1 MKNTLHLFLFFFLM
15 TIQTVTAQQHDR
27 YWLGGEADLDI
38 IPTAVLMRFDGD
50 SIVYTA
56 VHRDIYIQEGV
67 LAMSNKA
74 GALQFYTNGNVVVS
88 HDHQIMEGGKG
99 FNEGAEGSDFIGG
112 QWGDTTL
119 NLAYLQYT
127 YQLIPDGFEE
137 HIYYMI
143 HSFLEY
149 SENGWAWNTP
159 RMQISKIDMSANGGR
174 GKVVYKNRYFD
185 EEPSS
190 VFYAIVRHGNGRD
203 WWVILRRQDGL
214 RYRSL
219 LFERD
224 VVKQEV
230 ISSLPELSSEWFTL
244 LDSLGSNGNLFFA
257 SEDGSRLLDN
267 YGYHHVKLMSFDRCS
282 GMISLLD
289 TIDTGIYPVQ
299 IGSNI
304 YEKNMFTYELS
315 PSGKYLYGVGH
326 AGYMQWDL
334 EAADVEGSRMQLGGP
349 PWQLDSYQNPLVG
362 LLGGYFVFGHGPD
375 GKLYNLIRNT
385 HSVVEYPDERG
396 EESGFCLAADNPPSC
411 LHSPYDLF
419 SSRHPNFRL
428 GPLPG
433 SGCDSL
439 VSGVQVIGAGGPEY
453 EFLPNPA
460 RDQVTI
466 RLNTKSQ
473 QGDWH
478 VQVFSLSGGLMQ
490 QNTLAAG
497 ATEWAF
503 SVQDWPS
510 GMYVVRLMNGPKA
523 LSQTFVVQHR

>member
-1 MKNTLHLFLFFFLM
+1 MKNTLHPLLFFFL
-15 TIQTVTAQQHDR
+15 TAIQTVTAQQHDR
-27 YWLGGEADLDI
+27 YWLGQQADLDT

-56 VHRDIYIQEGV
+56 VHRDIQIQHGV

-74 GALQFYTNGNVVVS
+74 GVLQFYTNGNVVVS
-88 HDHQIMEGGKG
+88 HNHQIMEGGKG

-149 SENGWAWNTP
+149 SNNGWQLNTP
-159 RMQISKIDMSANGGR
+159 RMQISKIDMSANGGKGR
-174 GKVVYKNRYFD
+174 VVYKNRYFD
-185 EEPSS
+185 EELSS
-190 VFYAIVRHGNGRD
+190 VFFATVRHGNGRD

-219 LFERD
+219 LLERD
-224 VVKQEV
+224 ELKQEV
-230 ISSLPELSSEWFTL
+230 VSTLPELSSEWFTL
-244 LDSLGSNGNLFFA
+244 LDSLGSNSNLFFA

-282 GMISLLD
+282 GMVSLLD
-289 TIDTGIYPVQ
+289 TIDTGIYPVL
-299 IGSNI
+299 INGNA

-315 PSGKYLYGVGH
+315 PSGRYLYGVGD
-326 AGYMQWDL
+326 AGYMQWDM
-334 EAADVEGSRMQLGGP
+334 EASDVEGSRMQLGGP
-349 PWQLDSYQNPLVG
+349 PWQLDGYQNALVG
-362 LLGGYFVFGHGPD
+362 ILGGFYVFGYGPD
-375 GKLYNLIRNT
+375 GKLYNLFLNI

-396 EESGFCLAADNPPSC
+396 QESEFCLAADNPPSC
-411 LHSPYDLF
+411 LHVPYNLY

-428 GPLPG
+428 GPLTG

-439 VSGVQVIGAGGPEY
+439 VSGVQVIGAGGPEF
-453 EFLPNPA
+453 ELSPNPA
-460 RDQVTI
+460 SDQVSL

-473 QGDWH
+473 QGEWH
-478 VQVFSLSGGLMQ
+478 VQVFNLSGGLMQ
-490 QNTLAAG
+490 QNTLAAA

-510 GMYVVRLMNGPKA
+510 GMYVVRLMNGSKA

>member
-1 MKNTLHLFLFFFLM
+1 MKNTLRLFLFFFLM
-15 TIQTVTAQQHDR
+15 GMQTVTAQQHDR
-27 YWLGGEADLDI
+27 YWLGGEADLDT

-67 LAMSNKA
+67 LAMSDKA
-74 GALQFYTNGNVVVS
+74 GDLQFYTNGNVVVS

-99 FNEGAEGSDFIGG
+99 FNEGAEGSDFLGG

-119 NLAYLQYT
+119 NLAYGRYT

-149 SENGWAWNTP
+149 SYIGWYWNTP

-190 VFYAIVRHGNGRD
+190 LFYATVRHGNGRD
-203 WWVILRRQDGL
+203 WWVILRTQDGL

-230 ISSLPELSSEWFTL
+230 VSTLPELSSEWYTL
-244 LDSLGSNGNLFFA
+244 LDSLFSNGNLFYA
-257 SEDGSRLLDN
+257 SQDGSRLLDN
-267 YGYHHVKLMSFDRCS
+267 YGARHVKLMSFDRCS
-282 GMISLLD
+282 GMVSLLD
-289 TIDTGIYPVQ
+289 TIDTGIYPVL
-299 IGSNI
+299 INGNTYESNMI
-304 YEKNMFTYELS
+304 AYELS
-315 PSGKYLYGVGH
+315 PSGRYLYGVGD

-362 LLGGYFVFGHGPD
+362 IPGGYFVFGYGPD
-375 GKLYNLIRNT
+375 GKLYNLFRNT

-411 LHSPYDLF
+411 LHSPYQLF
-419 SSRHPNFRL
+419 SNRHPNFRL

-439 VSGVQVIGAGGPEY
+439 ASGVQIIGSGGPEF
-453 EFLPNPA
+453 EVQPNPA

-466 RLNTKSQ
+466 RLTAQ
-473 QGDWH
+473 QGDWQ
-478 VQVFSLSGGLMQ
+478 VQVFNLSGGLVQ
-490 QNTLAAG
+490 ENTLAAA

-503 SVQDWPS
+503 SVQNWPS
-510 GMYVVRLMNGPKA
+510 GTYVVRLMNGTKA

>member
-1 MKNTLHLFLFFFLM
+1 MKHTLHPLLFFFLM
-15 TIQTVTAQQHDR
+15 AIQTVTAQQHDR
-27 YWLGGEADLDI
+27 YWLGRQADLDT

-50 SIVYTA
+50 SIVYTS
-56 VHRDIYIQEGV
+56 VHTEIYIQHGV
-67 LAMSNKA
+67 LAMSNKV
-74 GALQFYTNGNVVVS
+74 GDLQFYTNGNVVVS

-99 FNEGAEGSDFIGG
+99 FNEGAEGSDFLGG

-119 NLAYLQYT
+119 NLAYLPYT
-127 YQLIPDGFEE
+127 YQLIPDGFDE

-149 SENGWAWNTP
+149 SDNGWQWNTP

-185 EEPSS
+185 EAPSS
-190 VFYAIVRHGNGRD
+190 TTCAIIRHGNGRD
-203 WWVILRRQDGL
+203 WWVILRTQDGL

-219 LFERD
+219 LLERD
-224 VVKQEV
+224 EVKQEV
-230 ISSLPELSSEWFTL
+230 VSTLPELSSDWFTL
-244 LDSLGSNGNLFFA
+244 LDSLGSNTNLFFA
-257 SEDGSRLLDN
+257 SQDGSRLLDN

-282 GMISLLD
+282 GMVSLLD

-299 IGSNI
+299 IGSNT
-304 YEKNMFTYELS
+304 YEENMFTYELS
-315 PSGKYLYGVGH
+315 PSGRYLYGVGD

-362 LLGGYFVFGHGPD
+362 LVGGFFVFGYGPD

-411 LHSPYDLF
+411 LHVPYELF
-419 SSRHPNFRL
+419 SNRHPNFRL
-428 GPLPG
+428 GPLSG

-439 VSGVQVIGAGGPEY
+439 LSGVQVIGSVGPEL
-453 EFLPNPA
+453 EVLPNPA
-460 RDQVTI
+460 RDQVSI
-466 RLNTKSQ
+466 RLNAKSP
-473 QGDWH
+473 QGEWL
-478 VQVFSLSGGLMQ
+478 VQIFNMSGGLVQ
-490 QNTLAAG
+490 QNTFPAA

-510 GMYVVRLMNGPKA
+510 GMYVVRLLNGPKV

>member
-1 MKNTLHLFLFFFLM
+1 MKHTLHLLLLFFLM
-15 TIQTVTAQQHDR
+15 GIQTVTAQQHDR
-27 YWLGGEADLDI
+27 YWLGRQVDWDTI
-38 IPTAVLMRFDGD
+38 RTTVLMRFDGD
-50 SIVYTA
+50 SIVYSS
-56 VHRDIYIQEGV
+56 VHRDIQIQEGV
-67 LAMSNKA
+67 LAMSDKA
-74 GALQFYTNGNVVVS
+74 GNLQFYTNGNVVVS
-88 HDHQIMEGGKG
+88 HNHQIMEGGKG
-99 FNEGAEGSDFIGG
+99 FNEGAEVSDFIGG

-149 SENGWAWNTP
+149 SYIGWYWNTP
-159 RMQISKIDMSANGGR
+159 RMQISKIDMSANGGKGR
-174 GKVVYKNRYFD
+174 VVYKNRYFD

-190 VFYAIVRHGNGRD
+190 PFYATVRHGNGRD
-203 WWVILRRQDGL
+203 WWVILRTQDGL

-224 VVKQEV
+224 EVKLEVV
-230 ISSLPELSSEWFTL
+230 STLPELSSEWFTL
-244 LDSLGSNGNLFFA
+244 LDSLRSNGNLFFA

-267 YGYHHVKLMSFDRCS
+267 YGERHVKLMSFDRCS

-289 TIDTGIYPVQ
+289 TIDTGIYPVL
-299 IGSNI
+299 INGNI
-304 YEKNMFTYELS
+304 YERNMFAYELS
-315 PSGKYLYGVGH
+315 PSGRYLYGVGD

-362 LLGGYFVFGHGPD
+362 ILGGYFVFSYGPD
-375 GKLYNLIRNT
+375 GKLYNLFRNT

-396 EESGFCLAADNPPSC
+396 EESEFCLAADNPPSC
-411 LHSPYDLF
+411 LQVPYNLY

-439 VSGVQVIGAGGPEY
+439 LSGVQLIDSGGS
-453 EFLPNPA
+453 EFEVQPNPA
-460 RDQVTI
+460 RDKITL
-466 RLNTKSQ
+466 RLNTHNQ
-473 QGDWH
+473 QGDWQ
-478 VQVFSLSGGLMQ
+478 VQVFNMSGALMQ
-490 QNTLAAG
+490 QNTLA

-510 GMYVVRLMNGPKA
+510 GMYVVRLMNGPKV
-523 LSQTFVVQHR
+523 LSQTFVVQYR

>member
-1 MKNTLHLFLFFFLM
+1 MQHTLHPILFFFLM
-15 TIQTVTAQQHDR
+15 AIQTVTAQQHDR
-27 YWLGGEADLDI
+27 YWLGRQADWDT
-38 IPTAVLMRFDGD
+38 IPTTVLMRFDGD

-56 VHRDIYIQEGV
+56 VQRDIQLHEGV

-88 HDHQIMEGGKG
+88 HNHQIMEGGKG

-149 SENGWAWNTP
+149 SDNGWVWNTP

-203 WWVILRRQDGL
+203 WWVILRTQDGL
-214 RYRSL
+214 RYRAL
-219 LFERD
+219 LLERD
-224 VVKQEV
+224 EVKQEV
-230 ISSLPELSSEWFTL
+230 VSSLPELSSDWFTL
-244 LDSLGSNGNLFFA
+244 IDSIVSNGNLIFA

-267 YGYHHVKLMSFDRCS
+267 YGERHVKLMSFDRCS
-282 GMISLLD
+282 GTVSLLD
-289 TIDTGIYPVQ
+289 TIDTGIYTIQ
-299 IGSNI
+299 IGSNA

-315 PSGKYLYGVGH
+315 PSGRYLYGVGH

-349 PWQLDSYQNPLVG
+349 PWVLDSYQNPVVG
-362 LLGGYFVFGHGPD
+362 LPGGYFVFGHGPD
-375 GKLYNLIRNT
+375 GKLYNLFRNI

-396 EESGFCLAADNPPSC
+396 EESGFCLAADNTPSC
-411 LHSPYDLF
+411 LDVPYDLF
-419 SSRHPNFRL
+419 SNRHPNFRL

-439 VSGVQVIGAGGPEY
+439 MSGVQVIGSGSPEF
-453 EFLPNPA
+453 EVQPN
-460 RDQVTI
+460 
-466 RLNTKSQ
+466 
-473 QGDWH
+473 
-478 VQVFSLSGGLMQ
+478 
-490 QNTLAAG
+490 
-497 ATEWAF
+497 
-503 SVQDWPS
+503 
-510 GMYVVRLMNGPKA
+510 
-523 LSQTFVVQHR
+523 

>member
-1 MKNTLHLFLFFFLM
+1 MKHTLHLSLFFFIMGL
-15 TIQTVTAQQHDR
+15 QTVTAQQHDR
-27 YWLGGEADLDI
+27 YWLGGGRFSSVLSD
-38 IPTAVLMRFDGD
+38 VLMRFDED
-50 SIVYTA
+50 SIAYTLFNA
-56 VHRDIYIQEGV
+56 NIYIQEGV
-67 LAMSNKA
+67 LAMSNKS
-74 GALQFYTNGNVVVS
+74 GDLQFYTNGNVVVS

-119 NLAYLQYT
+119 NLAYVPYT

-143 HSFLEY
+143 HSFMEY
-149 SENGWAWNTP
+149 SDNGWQWNTP
-159 RMQISKIDMSANGGR
+159 RMQISKIDMSANGGK
-174 GKVVYKNRYFD
+174 GTVVYKNRYFD

-190 VFYAIVRHGNGRD
+190 STFAVVRHGNGRD
-203 WWVILRRQDGL
+203 WWVILRTQDGL

-224 VVKQEV
+224 EVKQEV
-230 ISSLPELSSEWFTL
+230 ISTLPELSSEWFTL
-244 LDSLGSNGNLFFA
+244 LDSLISNSNIFF
-257 SEDGSRLLDN
+257 SSQDGSRLLDH
-267 YGYHHVKLMSFDRCS
+267 YGERYVKWMSFDRCS
-282 GMISLLD
+282 GLVSLLD
-289 TIDTGIYPVQ
+289 TIDTGIYQVQ
-299 IGSNI
+299 IGSNT

-315 PSGKYLYGVGH
+315 PSGRYLYGVGH
-326 AGYMQWDL
+326 AGFMQWDL
-334 EAADVEGSRMQLGGP
+334 EAADVEGSRVQLGGP
-349 PWQLDSYQNPLVG
+349 PWQMDSYQNLLVG
-362 LLGGYFVFGHGPD
+362 LLGGYYVFGHGPD
-375 GKLYNLIRNT
+375 GKLYNIARNM

-411 LHSPYDLF
+411 LQVPYDLF
-419 SSRHPNFRL
+419 SNRHPNFRL

-439 VSGVQVIGAGGPEY
+439 MSGVQVIGSGGPEF
-453 EFLPNPA
+453 EVQPNPA
-460 RDQVTI
+460 CEQVTG
-466 RLNTKSQ
+466 RLNTQ
-473 QGDWH
+473 QGDWQ
-478 VQVFSLSGGLMQ
+478 VQVFNLSGALMH

-510 GMYVVRLMNGPKA
+510 GMYVVRMMNGPKV

>member
-1 MKNTLHLFLFFFLM
+1 MKNTLHPLLFFFLLG
-15 TIQTVTAQQHDR
+15 IQPLTAQQHDR
-27 YWLGGEADLDI
+27 YWLGREVDWDTI
-38 IPTAVLMRFDGD
+38 RTTVLMRFDGD

-56 VHRDIYIQEGV
+56 VHRDFQLHEGA
-67 LAMSNKA
+67 LAMSDKA
-74 GALQFYTNGNVVVS
+74 GNLQFYTNGNVVVS
-88 HDHQIMEGGKG
+88 HNHQIMEGGKG
-99 FNEGAEGSDFIGG
+99 FNEGAEGSDFGG

-119 NLAYLQYT
+119 NQAYLQYT

-149 SENGWAWNTP
+149 SDNGWQWNTP
-159 RMQISKIDMSANGGR
+159 RMQISKIDMSANGGKGR
-174 GKVVYKNRYFD
+174 VVYKNRYFN

-230 ISSLPELSSEWFTL
+230 ISALPELSSEWFTL

-257 SEDGSRLLDN
+257 SQDGSRLLDN

-282 GMISLLD
+282 GMVSLLD

-299 IGSNI
+299 IGSNT

-315 PSGKYLYGVGH
+315 PSGRYLYGVGH

-349 PWQLDSYQNPLVG
+349 PWVLDSYQNPVVG
-362 LLGGYFVFGHGPD
+362 LPGGYYVFGHGPD
-375 GKLYNLIRNT
+375 GKLYNLFLNI
-385 HSVVEYPDERG
+385 HSVVEYPDEGG

-411 LHSPYDLF
+411 LHVPYQLF

-439 VSGVQVIGAGGPEY
+439 MSGVQVIGTGGPAFEI
-453 EFLPNPA
+453 LPNPA

-466 RLNTKSQ
+466 RLTAQ
-473 QGDWH
+473 RGDWQ
-478 VQVFSLSGGLMQ
+478 VQVFNLSGGLMQ
-490 QNTLAAG
+490 QNILAAG
-497 ATEWAF
+497 TTEWAF

-510 GMYVVRLMNGPKA
+510 GMYVVRLMNGPKVF
-523 LSQTFVVQHR
+523 SQTFVVQHR